1 VPVFARTIEAA
12 GIPTVTVTMTPIL
25 SDKYRSSR
33 TLGVQFPFGH
43 SFGAVAD
50 PEMQRRTLNA
60 ALQLLVDAPGPE
72 TRVDVDEQWPGDA
85 REANK
90 NWQPDEPGLIVLHS
104 MEIIRQARAG
114 TKPQS

>member
-1 VPVFARTIEAA
+1 
-12 GIPTVTVTMTPIL
+12 MTPIL

>member
-1 VPVFARTIEAA
+1 MLARSIEAA
-12 GIPTVTVTMTPIL
+12 GIPTVTVTMMPIL

-43 SFGAVAD
+43 SFGAVDD
-50 PEMQRRTLNA
+50 PEMQRRTLDA

-85 REANK
+85 REAYK
-90 NWQPDEPGLIVLHS
+90 NWQPDEPSPIVLHS
-104 MEIIRQARAG
+104 METIRQARAAA
-114 TKPQS
+114 KPQS